1 MASEVGGLDPLHGY
15 MKHGNLV
22 LPIRFP
28 YLNLQSNVAKFVE
41 RKLSP
46 STPPATSPKSEL
58 VGSETQEEAMKV
70 EVSKKPPSSVK
81 VSEKRREVVNEQGPH
96 FE

>member
-22 LPIRFP
+22 LPMRFP
-28 YLNLQSNVAKFVE
+28 YLNLKSNVAKFVE

-46 STPPATSPKSEL
+46 SMPPAASPKAEV
-58 VGSETQEEAMKV
+58 VGSEEQEEAMKV
-70 EVSKKPPSSVK
+70 EVTSVK
-81 VSEKRREVVNEQGPH
+81 VSEKRFEVVNEQGPH

>member
-15 MKHGNLV
+15 MKHRNLV
-22 LPIRFP
+22 LPMRFP
-28 YLNLQSNVAKFVE
+28 YLSLQSTVPKFVE

-46 STPPATSPKSEL
+46 SRPPTTSPKQKV
-58 VGSETQEEAMKV
+58 VGSEEQEASSKV
-70 EVSKKPPSSVK
+70 EVSKKPPTSVK
-81 VSEKRREVVNEQGPH
+81 VSEKRLEVVNEQGPH

>member
-22 LPIRFP
+22 LPMRFP

-46 STPPATSPKSEL
+46 SMPPAASPKREA
-58 VGSETQEEAMKV
+58 VGSEEQEEAMKV
-70 EVSKKPPSSVK
+70 EVTKKPPTSVK
-81 VSEKRREVVNEQGPH
+81 VSERHLQVVNEQGPQ
-96 FE
+96 FQ

>member
-22 LPIRFP
+22 LPMRFP
-28 YLNLQSNVAKFVE
+28 YLKLQSKVKNFVE
-41 RKLSP
+41 RKI
-46 STPPATSPKSEL
+46 STSAPPATSPKSGIA
-58 VGSETQEEAMKV
+58 GSEAQEEAMQV
-70 EVSKKPPSSVK
+70 EVAKKPPTSMK
-81 VSEKRREVVNEQGPH
+81 VSEKRREAVNEQGPH

>member
-22 LPIRFP
+22 LPMRFP

-46 STPPATSPKSEL
+46 SVPPAASPKPEV
-58 VGSETQEEAMKV
+58 VGSEEKEEAMKV
-70 EVSKKPPSSVK
+70 EVTKKPPTSVK
-81 VSEKRREVVNEQGPH
+81 VSEKRLEVVNEQGPH

>member
-22 LPIRFP
+22 LPMRFP
-28 YLNLQSNVAKFVE
+28 YLSLQSNVAKFVE

-46 STPPATSPKSEL
+46 PMPPTTSPKPEV
-58 VGSETQEEAMKV
+58 VGSEEQEEAMKV
-70 EVSKKPPSSVK
+70 EVSKKPPTSVK
-81 VSEKRREVVNEQGPH
+81 VFEKRREVVNEQGPH

>member
-22 LPIRFP
+22 LPMRFP
-28 YLNLQSNVAKFVE
+28 YLSLQSNVAKFVE

-46 STPPATSPKSEL
+46 SMPPAASPKPEVVSSE
-58 VGSETQEEAMKV
+58 EQEEAMKV
-70 EVSKKPPSSVK
+70 EVTSVK
-81 VSEKRREVVNEQGPH
+81 VSEKRFEVVNEQGPH